1 MSQQSVAGVLL
12 FPCCFTRGY
21 YQLEFRGS
29 FNKKPITGPSVNIT
43 VLPDPTKPVSLTV
56 KYDTNTKFPAGGKF
70 PGLYLFIYFF
80 CSPSSCFT
88 EINRFSAL
96 QTEGSCV
103 CCVQC
108 SWWPCCPTKEAR
120 WRLLTPRLWPCFCG
134 GGERHRTRLHKG
146 WVTAHWFFVCLF
158 ICFYFKLLV
167 NLYSSTFQ
175 GHWAEV

>member
-70 PGLYLFIYFF
+70 PGLYLFI
-80 CSPSSCFT
+80 
-88 EINRFSAL
+88 FSVRRAL
-96 QTEGSCV
+96 VSLK
-103 CCVQC
+103 
-108 SWWPCCPTKEAR
+108 S
-120 WRLLTPRLWPCFCG
+120 
-134 GGERHRTRLHKG
+134 
-146 WVTAHWFFVCLF
+146 TALVLC
-158 ICFYFKLLV
+158 KLRAALSV
-167 NLYSSTFQ
+167 VYSVLGDRVVRRRKPDDDF
-175 GHWAEV
+175 